1 MHSLRSV
8 FQKSNPEQVRN
19 MLIEGFVNR
28 AVIVDDQP
36 KEIEGLI
43 DELSKVDIACES
55 YLPSEFEERSFKKN
69 RELFFFDLFL
79 NQQDGN
85 EDPKGQI
92 SAIRSKLKKNIGQ
105 EGGVYGIVLWTSHIK
120 YLEDF
125 KTALSKDREKKLYNT
140 PLFIVGLNKQ
150 HYLRNGYG
158 SFLEDLNQEIEK
170 DLAAYFFMTW
180 GISLRQARDTAIKD
194 VYENATD
201 YNTQT
206 EQLLNLLHL
215 LAQNHTGIPSKE
227 LDNYKELSSDAFK
240 SFDDML
246 YSDLI
251 NSQDFKVKDIFE
263 GHVYQ
268 KPQSLEEEIKQYAFI
283 NTKLFIDAVNIS
295 QQKIVPG
302 NVYEVITPEPYQK
315 IDGAPKKS
323 KKIVIELTPP
333 CDYSHKKKLS
343 RFVAGFMCECP
354 IDQQKLYDT
363 LQSLRGDF
371 KYTLWPVSFNDVI
384 YIVVL
389 DFRYLHSIPNSDI
402 VDVTKYKV
410 LYRTQHRIFADIIQ
424 KFSSHSARLGN
435 NLLYPEVEDP
445 SKKEE

>member
-8 FQKSNPEQVRN
+8 FLRSTPEQVDN
-19 MLIEGFVNR
+19 MLLERFVNR
-28 AVIVDDQP
+28 AVIVDDKP
-36 KEIEGLI
+36 EEIDGLI
-43 DELSKVDIACES
+43 AELRNVDIAYES
-55 YLPSEFEERSFKKN
+55 YLPSEFEEKSFKKN

-92 SAIRSKLKKNIGQ
+92 SAIRGILKRNIGK

-125 KTALSKDREKKLYNT
+125 KTALSKDRKMKLYNT

-150 HYLRNGYG
+150 QYLRNGYG
-158 SFLEDLNQEIEK
+158 SFLQDLNQEIEK

-180 GISLRQARDTAIKD
+180 GVSLRQARDTAIKD
-194 VYENATD
+194 VYENTTD
-201 YNTQT
+201 YNTQS

-227 LDNYKELSSDAFK
+227 LANYNGLSSDAFK

-251 NSQDFKVKDIFE
+251 NSQKSEIKDIFE

-268 KPQSLEEEIKQYAFI
+268 KSQSLQEEIKQYAFI
-283 NTKLFIDAVNIS
+283 NTKLFIDSVNIS
-295 QQKIVPG
+295 QQEIVPG
-302 NVYEVITPEPYQK
+302 NVYEVINPEQYQK
-315 IDGAPKKS
+315 IDGASKKS

-354 IDQQKLYDT
+354 SDQQKLYDT

-371 KYTLWPVSFNDVI
+371 KYTLWPVMFNDVI
-384 YIVVL
+384 YIVVF
-389 DFRYLHSIPNSDI
+389 DFRYLHSIPNND
-402 VDVTKYKV
+402 VTDVTKYKV
-410 LYRTQHRIFADIIQ
+410 LFRTQHRIFADIIQ

-435 NLLYPEVEDP
+435 SLIYPEVENP
-445 SKKEE
+445 QKEE